1 MELLITVQY
10 YLYWIDNNNP
20 LQKLSKHDFFGH
32 MSNVENQKKKKKS
45 SFALIFITG
54 WYIQV
59 ALVAKNLPANTGD
72 MRETG

>member
-32 MSNVENQKKKKKS
+32 MSNVENQKKKKNL
-45 SFALIFITG
+45 AL
-54 WYIQV
+54 
-59 ALVAKNLPANTGD
+59 L
-72 MRETG
+72 